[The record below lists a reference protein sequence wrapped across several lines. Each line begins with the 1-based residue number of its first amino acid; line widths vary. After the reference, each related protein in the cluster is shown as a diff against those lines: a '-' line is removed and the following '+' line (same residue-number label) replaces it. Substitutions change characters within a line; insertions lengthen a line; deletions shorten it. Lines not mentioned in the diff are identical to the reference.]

1 MDIGNTDLI
10 RGEIRLWAVTQKQM
24 AAVLKLGTTRINEL
38 VDDGIIVRDETARNG
53 QVMLFE
59 SLRNYFLS
67 RKTTD
72 EGVNYW
78 KEKGL
83 HERAKRELAEIKVS
97 KAKGDVY
104 DAATVEGVLVELLT
118 NFRNKLSGIPAKYSP
133 QLEGKTREEIYR
145 TLTAAVEEELAE
157 LSEGIETV
165 DFNED
170 SETAEENLAGG
181 SEAD

>member
-1 MDIGNTDLI
+1 MTCTQTQLAKAIGVSQARVNQLI
-10 RGEIRLWAVTQKQM
+10 DEGVVI
-24 AAVLKLGTTRINEL
+24 
-38 VDDGIIVRDETARNG
+38 RDEFATNG

-59 SLRNYFLS
+59 SLQNYFLS
-67 RKTTD
+67 KN
-72 EGVNYW
+72 VNGDSVNFW

-118 NFRNKLSGIPAKYSP
+118 NFRNKLSGLPAKYSP
-133 QLEGKTREEIYR
+133 QLEGKTREEIYL

-165 DFNED
+165 DFDED
-170 SETAEENLAGG
+170 STATEENLAGG

>member
-1 MDIGNTDLI
+1 MDIETTDLI

-24 AAVLKLGTTRINEL
+24 AAALKLGTTRINEL
-38 VDDGIIVRDETARNG
+38 VADGIIVRDETARNG

-83 HERAKRELAEIKVS
+83 NERAKRQLNEIKVR
-97 KAKGDVY
+97 KADGELYEAK
-104 DAATVEGVLVELLT
+104 TVENAFIEMLMILRSGLLGLPSKMASVL
-118 NFRNKLSGIPAKYSP
+118 
-133 QLEGKTREEIYR
+133 QGKTRGEIYDI
-145 TLTAAVEEELAE
+145 LTAEIEGKLAAI
-157 LSEGIETV
+157 SEYNPNDYKCTADLTSV
-165 DFNED
+165 
-170 SETAEENLAGG
+170 SE
-181 SEAD
+181 

>member
-1 MDIGNTDLI
+1 MKVNGIIREMTCTQTQLAKAIGVSQA
-10 RGEIRLWAVTQKQM
+10 RVTQLIEEG
-24 AAVLKLGTTRINEL
+24 VVI
-38 VDDGIIVRDETARNG
+38 RDEFATNG

-59 SLRNYFLS
+59 SLHNFFLS
-67 RKTTD
+67 KNVSGD
-72 EGVNYW
+72 SVNFW

-104 DAATVEGVLVELLT
+104 DATTVEGVLVELLT

-133 QLEGKTREEIYR
+133 QLEGKTREEIYQ

-181 SEAD
+181 SETD